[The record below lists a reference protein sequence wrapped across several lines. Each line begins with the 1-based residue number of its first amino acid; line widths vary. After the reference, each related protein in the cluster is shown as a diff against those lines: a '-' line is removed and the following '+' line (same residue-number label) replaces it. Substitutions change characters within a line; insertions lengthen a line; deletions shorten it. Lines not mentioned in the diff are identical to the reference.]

1 MDHKPFIKE
10 TGNNKC
16 AVLMLHGI
24 LSTPRHFDFLL
35 PAIPTDVS
43 IYNIL
48 LDGHGGSVKDFSK
61 TNMKKWKQQVDETLT
76 DLCSRY
82 EKVVVVGFSMG
93 TLLAIDAQKNH
104 RNVSS
109 LLLLNCPLRIF
120 VRPKM
125 HIWSIR
131 ICFGLEN
138 KNNVHMMKCKDDTS
152 INLTRKMWK
161 YIAWIPNGLSLLT
174 LSKDCRKIAN
184 NIDVP
189 CIAYFGRKDEL
200 VSVKSA
206 KYLKDNKYA
215 ETTVFDS
222 AGHFFIEESDK
233 EKIRKSLSKLIADAQ
248 K

>member
-1 MDHKPFIKE
+1 MDHKPYIKE
-10 TGNNKC
+10 TDNKKC

-35 PAIPTDVS
+35 SAIPDDVS
-43 IYNIL
+43 VYNIL

-104 RNVSS
+104 RNISS
-109 LLLLNCPLRIF
+109 LLLLNCPLKIF

-125 HIWSIR
+125 NIWSLR
-131 ICFGLEN
+131 ICFGMED

-152 INLTRKMWK
+152 IKLTRKMWK

-184 NIDVP
+184 DIDVP
-189 CIAYFGRKDEL
+189 CKAYFGQKDEL

-206 KYLKDNKYA
+206 DYLRDNKNA
-215 ETTVFDS
+215 EITIFDS
-222 AGHFFIEESDK
+222 AGHFYIEDKDK
-233 EKIRKSLSKLIADAQ
+233 EKIKNSLCEVINNA
-248 K
+248 